1 MHRLNIIFILD
12 PSGNMSSTQF
22 PQLLLLLR
30 LFILIEC
37 ILSRTCKE
45 WKELQLS
52 LTQENLSRALSS
64 VGRIVS
70 GRTSLPVLSNV
81 LLATDTNRLRL
92 SATNLE
98 IGINYW
104 INSKVEGEGSLTV
117 PARLFTEFVSSLPQ
131 GNIELTGSDTTLT
144 VKTPH
149 YESKINGISAEE
161 FPLIPQIKSEPLIR
175 ISTQVFKDAL
185 AQVVVAASAD
195 ESRPV
200 LAGIYLYIEEQQLVI
215 VATDSYRLA
224 EKRVEVEEGT
234 KQFSVIVP
242 ARTMQELVRLL
253 SESDGDVELYIDENQ
268 VLFRMDDIEL
278 VSRLIEGAFPNYQQI
293 IPKSAETSLEIS
305 TAEFARIVKV
315 ASLFARE
322 SAGSVKVEIKT
333 EGQIQI
339 ISSDAEVGGN
349 TSSAECEVSGEDG
362 EISLNAKYLADALS
376 VIKAPRVQFSINGKL
391 NPCVLMPVEKEGEDA
406 GDDYLHIVM
415 PLRT

>member
-1 MHRLNIIFILD
+1 
-12 PSGNMSSTQF
+12 
-22 PQLLLLLR
+22 
-30 LFILIEC
+30 
-37 ILSRTCKE
+37 
-45 WKELQLS
+45 LQLS

-131 GNIELTGSDTTLT
+131 GNIELSGSDTTLT

-161 FPLIPQIKSEPLIR
+161 FPLIPQIKSDPLIR

-200 LAGIYLYIEEQQLVI
+200 LAGIYLYIDEQELVI

-224 EKRVEVEEGT
+224 EKRIEVQEGT
-234 KQFSVIVP
+234 KDFSVIVP

-253 SESDGDVELYIDENQ
+253 GESDGDVEIYIDENQ

-391 NPCVLMPVEKEGEDA
+391 NPCVLMPIEKEGEDA
-406 GDDYLHIVM
+406 SDDYLHIVM